1 MNSLALLK
9 CAAKNH
15 LIKHSSVFETIM
27 GKNIQLPGFVSK
39 KAPLWKSTVELSEK
53 WSWQLPPF
61 TLLNS
66 FMCFN
71 LFKIYFASLGRDFAK
86 NQVDGNVCKAFSHW
100 IYVMMVE
107 QSLGKWE
114 RLFNKMYEGSI
125 IKMCFCL
132 ANPFF
137 VSIVTVLR
145 LVCKFNYSLIQFMCF
160 YPSSDFFISPFLC
173 FFFILGF
180 YFYLRLIFAY
190 IRQDLCV
197 CACVSLLF
205 WSFHLKLTSNT

>member
-1 MNSLALLK
+1 MRVWVEISQK
-9 CAAKNH
+9 IRWMEMYAK
-15 LIKHSSVFETIM
+15 LFRTEYTWWWSS
-27 GKNIQLPGFVSK
+27 
-39 KAPLWKSTVELSEK
+39 KAS
-53 WSWQLPPF
+53 
-61 TLLNS
+61 
-66 FMCFN
+66 
-71 LFKIYFASLGRDFAK
+71 
-86 NQVDGNVCKAFSHW
+86 
-100 IYVMMVE
+100 
-107 QSLGKWE
+107 GKWE

-173 FFFILGF
+173 FFFVLAF